1 MGKKSETSPRL
12 TIIFALLF
20 IPSIILN
27 GILLFREQSNKKDI
41 GVGVIAVY
49 DGDTIILDNK
59 ERLRLRQLD
68 APELTYCGGAEAK
81 AALEKLVSGKRVRI
95 TEQIPDQQGRG
106 MAFIYVGDTFVNKEL
121 LADGLARYHHDTT
134 SKAKELRMAADEA
147 KGNNLGI
154 FGSCQ
159 SMTNTKNPSCIIKGN
174 RDRLRKTYHVPG
186 CTQYPFTVVEEDI
199 GEQWFCTEKEA
210 QKAGYVKSE
219 RCPSVR

>member
-1 MGKKSETSPRL
+1 MGTKASISPRL
-12 TIIFALLF
+12 TAILALLF

-27 GILLFREQSNKKDI
+27 AILLFREQKVKQDQ

-49 DGDTIILDNK
+49 DGDTLILDNK

-106 MAFIYVGDTFVNKEL
+106 MALVYVGDTLVNKKL
-121 LADGLARYHHDTT
+121 LAGGYVRYHHDTT
-134 SKAKELRMAADEA
+134 SQAQKLKAAADEA

-154 FGSCQ
+154 FGACM
-159 SMTNTKNPSCIIKGN
+159 SMTNTKNPRCVIKGN
-174 RDRLRKTYHVPG
+174 IDRQKKIYHMPG
-186 CTQYPFTVVEEDI
+186 CTQYPFAVVEEDI
-199 GEQWFCTEKEA
+199 GEAWFCTEKDA
-210 QKAGYVKSE
+210 QAAGYVKSE
-219 RCPSVR
+219 RCP

>member
-1 MGKKSETSPRL
+1 MKSRISPRL
-12 TIIFALLF
+12 AAIFSLLF
-20 IPSIILN
+20 IPSLILN
-27 GILLFREQSNKKDI
+27 GILLFREQSAKKDI

-49 DGDTIILDNK
+49 DGDTLILDNK

-106 MAFIYVGDTFVNKEL
+106 MALVYVGDTLVNKEL
-121 LADGLARYHHDTT
+121 LAGGLVRYHHDTT
-134 SKAKELRMAADEA
+134 SKAQELKSAADEA

-154 FGSCQ
+154 FGACL
-159 SMTNTKNPSCIIKGN
+159 SMTNTKNPKCTIKGN
-174 RDRLRKTYHVPG
+174 IDRQRKTYHVPG
-186 CTQYPFTVVEEDI
+186 CAQYQFTVVEEDI

-210 QKAGYVKSE
+210 KKAGYVKSE
-219 RCPSVR
+219 RCP